1 MLAQFLHAKQAAGRS
16 PRTIQAY
23 AQRVGHFVDWLAGAP
38 ITRAALRSYLAEL
51 ARSKKPATIAAYMR
65 DVSAYCGWLV
75 EEGILDT
82 NPASGLKPKVPKRRP
97 ASYSKKQINA
107 LLDGAGHRDRAI
119 IIVLLDTGLRVGE
132 LVSMTT
138 ENTDTLTGHFTVVG
152 KGDKER
158 SGWMSSYALR
168 ALRTYLSHRQDAD
181 GALWYGRGRPLTE
194 SGVYQAIRERAKAAG
209 IDGEIRRV
217 PHSFRAT
224 FAKMY
229 LRRGGDLESLR
240 RLLGHESIAM
250 SAHYAQLADDELGER
265 KAEVNPLAGL
275 LDDAA

>member
-1 MLAQFLHAKQAAGRS
+1 MLTQFLTAKQAAGRS

-23 AQRVGHFVDWLAGAP
+23 AQRVGHFVSWLAGAP

-51 ARSKKPATIAAYMR
+51 ARSKKPATIAAYVA

-82 NPASGLKPKVPKRRP
+82 NPAAGLKPKIPKRRP
-97 ASYSKKQINA
+97 ASYTKKQINA

-119 IIVLLDTGLRVGE
+119 IITLLDTGLRVGE

-138 ENTDTLTGHFTVVG
+138 ENTDTLTGHFTVIG
-152 KGDKER
+152 KGNKER

-168 ALRTYLSHRQDAD
+168 ALRTYLSYRQDDD
-181 GALWYGRGRPLTE
+181 GCLWYGRGRPLTE
-194 SGVYQAIRERAKAAG
+194 SGVYQAIRERAKAAR

-217 PHSFRAT
+217 LHSFRAT

-265 KAEVNPLAGL
+265 KAEINPLAGMV
-275 LDDAA
+275 DEAA